1 MNLIKSTGTFGFFTL
16 ISRILGYLRDILIAI
31 FLGTG
36 VLADAFFI
44 AFRIPNTFRRLFS
57 EGTFNAAFVPSYA
70 SEITKGKKQSN
81 KFANKIFNLLFLGL
95 LFLVFIVQIFM
106 PAFVSIIAPGF
117 VENVEKMELAISLTR
132 ITFPFLFFI
141 CLASFF
147 SAILNSH
154 NKFASASAA
163 PIILNLILIGILLFS
178 KTLGDE
184 LVYYLSYGVSFAGFL
199 QLVFLY
205 KFVRKFYVL
214 KFYFSFDR
222 TKENNLIDD
231 KVKVFFKKL
240 LPSIFASGVTQ
251 INILVG
257 TIIAS
262 FQASAVS
269 YLYYA
274 DRIYQINLAIAGIAI
289 GVVILPQLSKYIQSK
304 KKSKIL
310 LIQNKALEL
319 SLFLTLPASA
329 ALLIASEEIISALF
343 GYGSFDKVSVL
354 NSGKALYYFA
364 LGLPAFSL
372 IKVFSSFFFANHNTK
387 IPFYISLFSVLIN
400 IIISISYFNEIGF
413 IIIPIATTISSWLNA
428 MLLFVFLKNRNLFS
442 FNNIFLVRFVKII
455 AASLLMAIF
464 FNFLIIYFK
473 YELAFGQNIKS
484 FYLILC
490 ITLSLLF
497 YLFVSYW
504 IKAFKVSDI
513 KLKY

>member
-1 MNLIKSTGTFGFFTL
+1 MNLLKSTGTFGFFTL
-16 ISRILGYLRDILIAI
+16 LSRILGYLRDILIAI

-70 SEITKGKKQSN
+70 SEIVKGKKQSN
-81 KFANKIFNLLFLGL
+81 KFANNIFNLLFLGL
-95 LFLVFIVQIFM
+95 LFLVLIVQIFM

-132 ITFPFLFFI
+132 ITFPFLLFV

-154 NKFASASAA
+154 NKFAAASAA
-163 PIILNLILIGILLFS
+163 PIILNIILIGVLLFS
-178 KTLGDE
+178 KLLGDN
-184 LVYYLSYGVSFAGFL
+184 LVFYLSYGVSFAGFL

-205 KFVRKFYVL
+205 KFVRKFYSL
-214 KFYFSFDR
+214 KLDFKIKTNS
-222 TKENNLIDD
+222 KI
-231 KVKVFFKKL
+231 KVFFKKL

-289 GVVILPQLSKYIQSK
+289 GVVVLPQLSKHIQTK
-304 KKSKIL
+304 KKSKIH

-343 GYGSFDKVSVL
+343 GYGSFDQVSVL

-372 IKVFSSFFFANHNTK
+372 IKVFSSFFFANQDTK

-400 IIISISYFNEIGF
+400 IVISISYFNEIGF
-413 IIIPIATTISSWLNA
+413 IIIPIATTISSWFNA
-428 MLLFVFLKNRNLFS
+428 ILLFAFLKNRDLFS
-442 FNNIFLVRFVKII
+442 FNKIFLVRFVKII
-455 AASLLMAIF
+455 VASLLMAIF
-464 FNFLIIYFK
+464 FNFLITYFK
-473 YELAFGQNIKS
+473 YELAFNQNIKS
-484 FYLILC
+484 FYLILSV
-490 ITLSLLF
+490 ILSLLF

-504 IKAFKVSDI
+504 IKAFKTSDI